1 MLFAPTIKARFSV
14 TGGFFEARF
23 RSVAIDDG
31 PPERRKIGFRERAKI
46 FI

>member
-1 MLFAPTIKARFSV
+1 V

>member
-31 PPERRKIGFRERAKI
+31 PPERRKIGFREQAKI